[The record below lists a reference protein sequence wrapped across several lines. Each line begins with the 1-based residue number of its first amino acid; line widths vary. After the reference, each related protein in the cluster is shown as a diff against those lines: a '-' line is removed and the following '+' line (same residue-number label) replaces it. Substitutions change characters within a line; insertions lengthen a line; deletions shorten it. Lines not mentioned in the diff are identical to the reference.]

1 MHCFSS
7 KHRKHVE
14 KGWDVNLLAQAASG
28 IIMSS
33 TILYMGIGLALYHGY
48 DASEVKAVERD
59 REKRQG
65 SSLPSS
71 CDNYLCNQC

>member
-1 MHCFSS
+1 MGCEPLSSGCFWYNN
-7 KHRKHVE
+7 VQYY
-14 KGWDVNLLAQAASG
+14 N
-28 IIMSS
+28 
-33 TILYMGIGLALYHGY
+33 MGIGLALYHVY

-71 CDNYLCNQC
+71 RDSYLCNQCLKKNL